1 MKANNIFMMLA
12 IVALVFA
19 AINAS
24 IVLIKTPSFKKITG
38 YASSGYVNV
47 TVDTQIT
54 INMTTDTVNWGAGT
68 IDPGQDNATL
78 KTNNGGTASVT
89 GGNWSD
95 EPGPTALVVANI
107 GSVNASLTLKTEK
120 NATTFFAGGTLNS
133 EYMWNITNKDAG
145 SCNGGTE
152 VLNAWRN
159 VNKTVAGKFCSQ
171 FGFFPA
177 NEIYINLL
185 LTIPK
190 DTTSTGLQSD
200 TITVTASTAT
210 S

>member
-54 INMTTDTVNWGAGT
+54 INMTTDTVNWGAGV
-68 IDPGQDNATL
+68 IDAGLNNATL
-78 KTNNGGTASVT
+78 KTNNSGAASVI
-89 GGNWSD
+89 GGNWSTAV
-95 EPGPTALVVANI
+95 TALVVANI
-107 GSVNASLTLKTEK
+107 GNVNASLTLSTGK

-133 EYMWNITNKDAG
+133 EYMWNITNKDTG